1 MKNGGQRIIRTVEQM
16 RKWESTM
23 RKLDNQL
30 EKERL
35 ENNKKKKS
43 KKSGIAEGGVEP

>member
-1 MKNGGQRIIRTVEQM
+1 MKNGGQRIIVTEAQM
-16 RKWESTM
+16 RKCESIM

-35 ENNKKKKS
+35 ENNKNKKG
-43 KKSGIAEGGVEP
+43 KKATEGAES

>member
-1 MKNGGQRIIRTVEQM
+1 MKNGGQRIIVNEARM
-16 RKWESTM
+16 RKWESIM

-35 ENNKKKKS
+35 ENNKKKKG
-43 KKSGIAEGGVEP
+43 KKNNDTEEK

>member
-1 MKNGGQRIIRTVEQM
+1 MKNGGQRIIMTESQM
-16 RKWESTM
+16 RKWESIM

-35 ENNKKKKS
+35 ENNKKKKG
-43 KKSGIAEGGVEP
+43 KKATEEVES

>member
-1 MKNGGQRIIRTVEQM
+1 MKNGGQRIIVTEAQM
-16 RKWESTM
+16 RKWESVM
-23 RKLDNQL
+23 RKLNNQL

-43 KKSGIAEGGVEP
+43 KKSGIAEGVEP